1 MRSSSSWWGS
11 RVRQAR
17 AHVTARVAPAERAEV
32 ATWLSPAELDLFDAM
47 PVADRRH
54 GLDVVTRLR
63 SYGAHDPDLLVAGLL
78 HDCGKGAGTRLWHR
92 VGWSLGERYGT
103 WVHRSLGVMPGYGSG
118 LERMRVHAERSA
130 ELMAAAGVSDR
141 AVDLVRHQAD
151 PADPILGGLLLVAD
165 EAS

>member
-1 MRSSSSWWGS
+1 MRSSGSWWGS
-11 RVRQAR
+11 RLRQAR

-54 GLDVVTRLR
+54 GLDVVARLR
-63 SYGAHDPDLLVAGLL
+63 ALGAGDPDLLVAGLL
-78 HDCGKGAGTRLWHR
+78 HDCGKGPETRLWHR

-103 WVHRSLGVMPGYGSG
+103 WVHRSLAVMPGYRSG
-118 LERMRVHAERSA
+118 MERMRVHAERSA
-130 ELMAAAGVSDR
+130 DLLAAAGASAR

-151 PADPILGGLLLVAD
+151 PTDPILGGLLRVAD